1 MAGGTNVGRAPCS
14 RARPHC
20 LSPLEAFHYADLT
33 TNDTDQGH
41 SQLGGIVSRILS
53 WQSSLLR
60 PAQVRLLNRA
70 IRQSSARIALR
81 APIPILKTL
90 ANSGF
95 AGKRSGNVR
104 HVASQR
110 RRLTIENEPA
120 NNFHQGRATNM
131 LRICFLLAMLCL
143 SATFSVPAAS
153 QAWTQIGTLSCRV
166 DPNIGF
172 IIVGH
177 QPMQCV
183 YTQAP
188 GALPQVP
195 PQSYDGALNTVGLS
209 IGFSAGSVLGW
220 AVFAPTTGYRPA
232 PWLENMWAFRQMS
245 ASASVQARISCSAVR
260 IAPSRCSR
268 FRFRD

>member
-1 MAGGTNVGRAPCS
+1 LA
-14 RARPHC
+14 
-20 LSPLEAFHYADLT
+20 
-33 TNDTDQGH
+33 TNDTDHGH

-70 IRQSSARIALR
+70 IRQSAARIALR
-81 APIPILKTL
+81 APIPILKTF

-95 AGKRSGNVR
+95 AGKRSGYFR

-120 NNFHQGRATNM
+120 NNFHQGRASNM

-143 SATFSVPAAS
+143 SATFSVPAAA

-220 AVFAPTTGYRPA
+220 AVFAPTTGVPA
-232 PWLENMWAFRQMS
+232 GALAGEYVGVS
-245 ASASVQARISCSAVR
+245 ADVGIGLGAGANVLLGGSNRTIALQPLSLQGSAAVNI
-260 IAPSRCSR
+260 IAGVSSLKLRWQ
-268 FRFRD
+268 